1 MKNTIEKINVLL
13 RRYNNIAS
21 EILGFNQSFWD
32 SMHSDI
38 EGYHYDKIN
47 DIDIDIETLE
57 KQVKTAEALL
67 KALKNL
73 NYIYR

>member
-1 MKNTIEKINVLL
+1 MKNSVKKIDVLL
-13 RRYNNIAS
+13 RKYNHIAS

-38 EGYHYDKIN
+38 EGYCYDKIN
-47 DIDIDIETLE
+47 DIDIDIEALE

-73 NYIYR
+73 NYIYG